1 MSITPRGNISNLEY
15 YSYPTIRSFPSF
27 IQLFD
32 VKFTTIAPHSLVVFQ
47 LQYVRYVKYALSIN
61 KLTYIYITS
70 KVSEKYSTH
79 VVTLV

>member
-1 MSITPRGNISNLEY
+1 MSITPRGNISDLEY
-15 YSYPTIRSFPSF
+15 CSYPTIRSFPGF

-61 KLTYIYITS
+61 TLTYIFIQLGNYMKNT
-70 KVSEKYSTH
+70 VH
-79 VVTLV
+79 M

>member
-1 MSITPRGNISNLEY
+1 MSVTPRGNISNLEY
-15 YSYPTIRSFPSF
+15 CSYPTIISFPGF

-32 VKFTTIAPHSLVVFQ
+32 AKFMTIAPHSLVVFQ
-47 LQYVRYVKYALSIN
+47 LQYVRYVKDALSIN
-61 KLTYIYITS
+61 KLTYIYITL